1 MSTHSVVGVMHG
13 DKCKAVYCHWDGGLN
28 YNGKMLF
35 KNYDSPKANHLV
47 SLGSISSLE
56 RSVAASNESHSFDT
70 PEKGVT
76 VFYGRDRGDTGQEFQ
91 VFHSDQEMFEYY
103 DVDYYYVMR
112 DGVWYFSNGFHG
124 WMTLESALETA
135 NETV

>member
-1 MSTHSVVGVMHG
+1 MHG
-13 DKCKAVYCHWDGGLN
+13 DKCKAVYCHWDGHLES
-28 YNGKMLF
+28 NGKVLLE
-35 KNYDSPKANHLV
+35 NYDSAKANHLV
-47 SLGSISSLE
+47 SLGSISSLG
-56 RSVAASNESHSFDT
+56 RSVAASNDSHSFDT

-76 VFYGRDRGDTGQEFQ
+76 VFYGRDRGDKDVDFE

-103 DVDYYYVMR
+103 EESFYYVMK

-135 NETV
+135 KETA